1 MSAIY
6 ALFCLLCSSGNDFV
20 FKLFARKPRT
30 RGIFC
35 ALIGLFWGVL
45 TLVCFKIDWSNWKVI
60 LIWGS
65 VIGFFSIVANL
76 LLIESMG
83 MQSAGVCSTIYRL
96 NLVPVVFGAW
106 LLLGEKVTWPQW
118 IGIALALGAV
128 LCFLTLPEN
137 QDSQSRKLARLGILI
152 VVLAALLRAA
162 MGISYKFAFAANAD
176 EFGITAVIAV
186 YWIVG
191 GLLYAFLRE
200 KEQIKIDKTLL
211 LFGLVSGVFVAGI
224 TIFMALALKVGNA
237 SVALPI
243 AQMSFPVTFL
253 LSIIVLKESVTRWK
267 ILGVVLSIAA
277 VLLLCIA
284 K

>member
-1 MSAIY
+1 MAAIY

-20 FKLFARKPRT
+20 FKLFAQKTRS

-35 ALIGLFWGVL
+35 ALIGIFWGLL
-45 TLVCFKIDWSNWKVI
+45 TLLCFKIDWTTWQST

-106 LLLGEKVTWPQW
+106 LLLGEKVTWLQW

-128 LCFLTLPEN
+128 LCFLTLSGN
-137 QDSQSRKLARLGILI
+137 QDSQSKKLARLGILI

-162 MGISYKFAFAANAD
+162 MGISYKYAYAANAD

-186 YWIVG
+186 FWVIG
-191 GLLYAFLRE
+191 GLLYALIRE
-200 KEQIKIDKTLL
+200 KKQIKVDKTMLV
-211 LFGLVSGVFVAGI
+211 FGFVSGMFVAGI

-267 ILGVVLSIAA
+267 LLGVVLSIAA